1 MNPDRLE
8 VELFGIN
15 HTTNGSSFGSKVGVE
30 RAHTGT
36 LFLDEISDM
45 PIETQGKIVRVLQ
58 EQKFMRVG
66 GDGEVHVNVRV
77 ISSTNKN
84 LQEEIAKG
92 AFQGRFVLQA

>member
-15 HTTNGSSFGSKVGVE
+15 HTTNSSSFGSKVGVFE

-58 EQKFMRVG
+58 EQKFIRVG
-66 GDGEVHVNVRV
+66 GDKEVHVNVRV

-84 LQEEIAKG
+84 LQEEIDKLNINDREAS
-92 AFQGRFVLQA
+92 